1 MVDFI
6 CITELLG
13 MKYDI
18 VIAGGGL
25 SGSTSA
31 RILAE
36 SGFKVLIIEKEK
48 YIGGQCFD
56 YKNSIGIT
64 LHKFGPHIFHTK
76 EKRVWDFVNR
86 FSEFNLFQH
95 RVLSFV
101 EGNFVDFPINRSTIN
116 KVFGVNLSNNEVESF
131 LKQEV
136 EKATFNTPSISFRD
150 NIVSQVGERLY
161 NLFFENY
168 TRKQWNTDPDQLS
181 PELAFRIPIRNN
193 NDSRYFSDQYQ
204 GIPTNGYTAMI
215 QKMVDHPNI
224 QILLGCDYFSIKD
237 QLESD
242 LTIYTGE
249 LDKYF
254 DYKYGELEYRSVRI
268 EMKTFDT
275 NEFQPAPVVNY
286 PNDYDWTRI
295 TEFKKLSG
303 EVSDKTTV
311 CYEYPL
317 AKGHAFYTVPT
328 KENNDKRSLYMSD
341 VTQLESIGKHLF
353 IGRLAEYRYYNMDN
367 VISATIDKVQSWINT
382 YKHD

>member
-1 MVDFI
+1 
-6 CITELLG
+6 

-18 VIAGGGL
+18 IIAGCGL

-101 EGNFVDFPINRSTIN
+101 EGNFVEFPINRSTIN

-131 LKQEV
+131 LKKEV

-168 TRKQWNTDPDQLS
+168 TRKQWNTDPDKLS

-193 NDSRYFSDQYQ
+193 NDSRYFTDQYQ
-204 GIPTNGYTAMI
+204 GIPTEGYTAMI

-237 QLESD
+237 QLQSD

-268 EMKTFDT
+268 EMKTYDT
-275 NEFQPAPVVNY
+275 KEFQPAPVVNY

-295 TEFKKLSG
+295 TEFKQLSG

-328 KENNDKRSLYMSD
+328 KENNDKRNLYIAD
-341 VTQLESIGKHLF
+341 VSKLESTGKHLF

-382 YKHD
+382 HKHD